1 VSITLYHADECP
13 YCVRTRLVLD
23 GKGVE
28 YEAVDVDLRNK
39 PAWLAEMNPRN
50 RVPVIRDGDLVLYES
65 EALDE
70 YVDERF
76 PEPPMMPQDP
86 GVRAWVRMLMRRF
99 EDVSDPYYAARR
111 GEPGAQEELRSQLR
125 WVEALLSESPYLA
138 GTSYTLADPGY
149 WPWIVRAH
157 RVGVTLDDFPAIR
170 AWCSLLEQR
179 PEYAAELSLLA

>member
-1 VSITLYHADECP
+1 MTLYHANECP

-28 YEAVDVDLRNK
+28 YESVDVDLRDK
-39 PAWLAEMNPRN
+39 PGWLREMNPRN

-76 PEPPMMPQDP
+76 QEPAMMPQDAA
-86 GVRAWVRMLMRRF
+86 GRAWVRVLMRRF
-99 EDVSDPYYAARR
+99 EDISSPFYAARR
-111 GEPGAQEELRSQLR
+111 GEPGAEEELRTQLSWMDR
-125 WVEALLSESPYLA
+125 LLTESPYLA

-149 WPWIVRAH
+149 WPWIVRLA
-157 RVGVTLDDFPAIR
+157 RVGVTLDDFPAIA